1 MATPLRGENDV
12 VAPHVLVC
20 GIRVAILSRSGVFVI
35 LELLGSIE
43 ISISTRIERK
53 LKVPPPL
60 SGFWPGDSTGPFQG
74 CCAVRKCAWGPG
86 RCADQPGS
94 TGHTSF
100 VRFAIFAFSPTL
112 ESLALESSGV
122 AETNSVG
129 GGVLR
134 DLGIIIALAS
144 L

>member
-12 VAPHVLVC
+12 VAPHVLVR

-60 SGFWPGDSTGPFQG
+60 S
-74 CCAVRKCAWGPG
+74 
-86 RCADQPGS
+86 
-94 TGHTSF
+94 
-100 VRFAIFAFSPTL
+100 
-112 ESLALESSGV
+112 
-122 AETNSVG
+122 
-129 GGVLR
+129 
-134 DLGIIIALAS
+134 
-144 L
+144 